1 MTLSISWQWMSS
13 IHETPEVRE
22 TGAKLKITLNREV
35 LTRNVDEWSKTVSD
49 DVRLSAYPLALW
61 LASNWW
67 RLRWEPLPTTVP
79 SLSWRMSHELA
90 AAGYGY
96 VWPRVLFA
104 SDGEAVQVWAAPSAE
119 SEPSPVNFLTAAHG
133 VVRAGDFE
141 HSIDNFL
148 GGVIARL
155 EAVGIAE
162 TTLQSLVAE
171 LAEERADASLAA
183 YRRLEAVAGFDAG
196 EGPPGILGQLEALI
210 PQAGLNAAQEMATLC
225 ASPHSEQVLAD
236 AIRIAGEGGLQ
247 AKPTELAADEALHA
261 GVERHAPAWVRG
273 KDLALRL
280 RRRLAMNG
288 QPISDG
294 DLYDVMGITPHQI
307 ANSASQVRVP
317 LGLAVREAQGQLAL
331 HPRRRSATGFR
342 FELARYLC
350 DHAMASEGDH
360 WLPVTDGKT
369 SRQKAQRAFAAE
381 FLCPIDA
388 LTGYLSGDFSD
399 DAMEDAANH
408 FRVGP
413 LAVRT
418 QLVNNGILPREL
430 LADFEKE
437 GSFPYH
443 AA

>member
-1 MTLSISWQWMSS
+1 MTLSISWQWLSS
-13 IHETPEVRE
+13 IHESPEIRE
-22 TGAKLKITLNREV
+22 TGAKLKITLGREV

-61 LASNWW
+61 LASSWW
-67 RLRWEPLPTTVP
+67 RLRWEPLPTTFP

-119 SEPSPVNFLTAAHG
+119 GEPSPVNFLTGTHG
-133 VVRAGDFE
+133 VVLADDFE
-141 HSIDNFL
+141 RSIDTFL

-155 EAVGIAE
+155 GAVGIAE
-162 TTLQSLVAE
+162 TTLQNLVAE
-171 LAEERADASLAA
+171 LAEERADANLAA
-183 YRRLEAVAGFDAG
+183 YRRLEAIAGFDPG
-196 EGPPGILGQLEALI
+196 EGPPGILDQLEALI
-210 PQAGLNAAQEMATLC
+210 PRAGLSAAQEMATLC
-225 ASPHSEQVLAD
+225 ASAPSEQVLAD
-236 AIRIAGEGGLQ
+236 AVRIAGEAGLR
-247 AKPTELAADEALHA
+247 AKPTEVVAGEALHA
-261 GVERHAPAWVRG
+261 GVDRYAPAWVRG
-273 KDLALRL
+273 KDLALSL
-280 RRRLAMNG
+280 RRRLVMNG
-288 QPISDG
+288 QPISDA
-294 DLYDVMGITPHQI
+294 DLYDIMGITPQQI
-307 ANSASQVRVP
+307 ANSASQVHAP
-317 LGLAVREAQGQLAL
+317 LGLAVRDAHGHLEL
-331 HPRRRSATGFR
+331 HPRRRSSTAFR

-350 DHAMASEGDH
+350 DHAMACESDH

-381 FLCPIDA
+381 FLCPIDG
-388 LTGYLSGDFSD
+388 LTSYLGDDLSD

-430 LADFEKE
+430 LPDFDRD
-437 GSFPYH
+437 GSFPYW
-443 AA
+443 AE